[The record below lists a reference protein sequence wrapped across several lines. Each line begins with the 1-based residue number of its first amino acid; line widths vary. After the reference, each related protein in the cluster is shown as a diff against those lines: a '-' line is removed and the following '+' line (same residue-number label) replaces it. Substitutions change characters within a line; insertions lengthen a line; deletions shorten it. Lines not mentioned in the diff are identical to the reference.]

1 MILEE
6 YPVVAR
12 DQSMLNL
19 VHLPPCSILGHSHMA
34 PDPLH
39 PQNGAARQPWSGLQG
54 KSFFSLQPI
63 FGIINPTSKVTEPLN
78 HKLTFWV
85 LVPER

>member
-34 PDPLH
+34 QDPLN
-39 PQNGAARQPWSGLQG
+39 PQDRAARQPWSGLRGHIPNKAVKGMDIDQ
-54 KSFFSLQPI
+54 FSLL
-63 FGIINPTSKVTEPLN
+63 GAL
-78 HKLTFWV
+78 
-85 LVPER
+85 